1 MAIRDTLLANLTLS
15 LVGSSIS
22 TSNELPFVAGGVAL
36 FDKNM
41 KKLYLDYDR
50 PNQTE
55 LLNTLTPT
63 TDVFQ
68 TETLVNGYFTVDA
81 KNQPIDID
89 SVISRL
95 QTARTIIA
103 NAFIRECNISNALN
117 DDRITY
123 TIEYRFVTI

>member
-1 MAIRDTLLANLTLS
+1 MAIRDTLLANLAVS

-22 TSNELPFVAGGVAL
+22 TSNELPFVAGGVSL

-55 LLNTLTPT
+55 LINTLTPI
-63 TDVFQ
+63 TDVIQ

-89 SVISRL
+89 NIVGRL
-95 QTARTIIA
+95 QNARLTVA
-103 NAFIRECNISNALN
+103 NTFIRECSISNALN